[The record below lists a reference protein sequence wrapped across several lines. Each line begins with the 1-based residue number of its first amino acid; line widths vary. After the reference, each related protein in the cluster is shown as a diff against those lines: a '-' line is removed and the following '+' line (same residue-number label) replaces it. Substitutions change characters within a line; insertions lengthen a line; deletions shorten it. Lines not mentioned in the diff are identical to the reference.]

1 MSFSDSATGMRA
13 PVVVWALAVA
23 IVATYAAFAFAPT
36 DVQNSVDYA
45 FALIPERFHPGSAY
59 GFKHWYEY
67 PGPILGHVFLHAG
80 WWHAGLNAF
89 FFFLL
94 GRVPA
99 QRLGPARFLA
109 LFILSAI
116 GGAVAYVAIA
126 WNSGMPAVGAS
137 GAVCGVFTAYYM
149 ALPPRWTMA
158 LRDSRI
164 RNQWFMIFF
173 INVVLMGLASELGWF
188 PIAWQAHLGGFVA
201 GGLAYAALAPKPA
214 RGPWSD
220 LQLQR

>member
-1 MSFSDSATGMRA
+1 MTGATTGMRTPA
-13 PVVVWALAVA
+13 VVWALVAAMVGAYLAFVLAPPAVQDNL
-23 IVATYAAFAFAPT
+23 TFE
-36 DVQNSVDYA
+36 
-45 FALIPERFHPGSAY
+45 FALIPERYHAGNPLHYKSWFEAVA
-59 GFKHWYEY
+59 
-67 PGPILGHVFLHAG
+67 PIVGHAFLHAG
-80 WWHAGLNAF
+80 WWHVGANAF

-94 GRVPA
+94 GRLPA
-99 QRLGPARFLA
+99 LRLGSVRFLA
-109 LFILSAI
+109 LFGFSAI
-116 GGAVAYVAIA
+116 GGAVAYVALA

-158 LRDSRI
+158 LRDARI

-214 RGPWSD
+214 QGPWSD
-220 LQLQR
+220 LQFQP